1 MSVFYFWHLFS
12 KKLYQNKLNKNIK
25 NMLFRNLNDL
35 RKLFFEF
42 DSFDESFF
50 NQPHLKGKEQ
60 VNTGSDENG
69 EWERKTYVS
78 DTGLFSYSFFTRKNN
93 VNGDD
98 EINKLKNELNLCV
111 ESQEFEKAVELR
123 DKIKKLELNKEEIN
137 KLKLELNE
145 SIKNQDF
152 EKSIIIRDKLK
163 SFK

>member
-1 MSVFYFWHLFS
+1 
-12 KKLYQNKLNKNIK
+12 
-25 NMLFRNLNDL
+25 MLFRNLNDL
-35 RKLFFEF
+35 RKLFMEF
-42 DSFDESFF
+42 NSFDDSFF
-50 NQPHLKGKEQ
+50 NQPHLKGREQ
-60 VNTGSDENG
+60 VNSGSDENG

-93 VNGDD
+93 LNSND
-98 EINKLKNELNLCV
+98 EIHKLKNELDLCV
-111 ESQEFEKAVELR
+111 ENQEFEKAVELR